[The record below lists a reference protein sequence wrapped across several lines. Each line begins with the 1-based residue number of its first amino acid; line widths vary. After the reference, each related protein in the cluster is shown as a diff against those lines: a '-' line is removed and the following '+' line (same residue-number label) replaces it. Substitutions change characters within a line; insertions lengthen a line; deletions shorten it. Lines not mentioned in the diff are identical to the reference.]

1 MVDDRR
7 IGSSTAGD
15 DEINGHDI
23 CGPQIDMKM
32 SGQPRAGT
40 EKDGMNEVD
49 GIGVIAKQGEKPVHP
64 AGYGTAFPP
73 VQQKEHRG
81 QGVQHANRTELVNRK
96 DGRQGIILQIV
107 HDAPVGGQ
115 HAQRRQRLKDVDP

>member
-32 SGQPRAGT
+32 SGQPRAGA

-49 GIGVIAKQGEKPVHP
+49 GIGVIAKQGEFQLIVRIRSVSGSQKRPSV
-64 AGYGTAFPP
+64 GY
-73 VQQKEHRG
+73 VCD
-81 QGVQHANRTELVNRK
+81 GVWV
-96 DGRQGIILQIV
+96 
-107 HDAPVGGQ
+107 
-115 HAQRRQRLKDVDP
+115 